1 MYSFDVS
8 FADCKCAVLERYFN
22 FIKSTPKAFLQL
34 KSILHLDIINI
45 TYKYYICVTYVSYAY
60 IYIYIYIPCIS
71 HMHQVYIYI
80 YIYIYIHITTYIYRQ
95 PDRLTDRQMD
105 IQIDREMD
113 VSQYELPAPLMM
125 TESPLRNLAKF
136 RRK

>member
-60 IYIYIYIPCIS
+60 IYIHIFHVYHICIKC
-71 HMHQVYIYI
+71 
-80 YIYIYIHITTYIYRQ
+80 IYIYIHITTYIYRQ

-136 RRK
+136 RRR